1 MSDHVHAGSQS
12 NRVNVTLE
20 LPLDVYKRLDRR
32 ARYMSMTVD
41 SLVTAIL
48 AQQLYDT
55 SLRNMD

>member
-1 MSDHVHAGSQS
+1 MSDHFHTGSQS